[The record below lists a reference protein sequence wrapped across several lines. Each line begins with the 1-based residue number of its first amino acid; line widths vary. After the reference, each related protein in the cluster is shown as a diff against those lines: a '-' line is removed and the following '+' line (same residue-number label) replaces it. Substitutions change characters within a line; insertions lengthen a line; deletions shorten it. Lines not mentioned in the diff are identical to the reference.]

1 MSSTVLHG
9 LELFLIAL
17 IWLFFL
23 RVVRAAW
30 VQTREPP
37 PPPPPEALRD
47 IVLPTAPR
55 EAAPD
60 PVLPPA
66 VQSPGPSNHQLAPS
80 SPSSLA
86 GAAARAR
93 STVAAPA
100 GEVGGRLRVVGPD
113 GVERSAEVRGETTVG
128 RAPGCGIALSDDKFA
143 SSLHARLWVQ
153 GGRLWV
159 EDLGSTN
166 GTWLNG
172 ERLAGPR
179 PLVKGDRVQIGRTLL
194 EVAR

>member
-9 LELFLIAL
+9 LEIFLIAL

-55 EAAPD
+55 EASPQPAP
-60 PVLPPA
+60 PPA
-66 VQSPGPSNHQLAPS
+66 AAPHLPTNGQAPGGTPGIATGAGSRPRS
-80 SPSSLA
+80 S
-86 GAAARAR
+86 
-93 STVAAPA
+93 VAAPPA
-100 GEVGGRLRVVGPD
+100 EGGGRLRVVGPD
-113 GVERSAEVRGETTVG
+113 GAERSTDIRGETTVG
-128 RAPGCGIALSDDKFA
+128 RAPGCGIALADDKFA

-179 PLVKGDRVQIGRTLL
+179 PLSRGDRVQVGRTVL

>member
-9 LELFLIAL
+9 LEIFLIAL

-55 EAAPD
+55 EAPPQPAAPAA
-60 PVLPPA
+60 PA
-66 VQSPGPSNHQLAPS
+66 PLPSNGQAP
-80 SPSSLA
+80 A
-86 GAAARAR
+86 GAPGVVAGSAARAR
-93 STVAAPA
+93 ASVAAPPA
-100 GEVGGRLRVVGPD
+100 EGGGRLRVVGPD
-113 GVERSAEVRGETTVG
+113 GSERSTEVRSETTVG
-128 RAPGCGIALSDDKFA
+128 RAPGCGIPLADDKFA

-172 ERLAGPR
+172 ERLSGPR
-179 PLVKGDRVQIGRTLL
+179 PLTRGDRVQVGRTVL
-194 EVAR
+194 EVTR